1 MALFSLTDIKFLP
14 SDSRGANI
22 TDFNLNNKRYPID
35 LGSTDKGHYIM
46 FYIFTQNRTQVGQTS
61 QTNTSQNF
69 QNIASDPNT
78 NIGSDIQ
85 TTNIGESVFDPSF
98 GGFDINDERGGNAS
112 QVDDSIVNKVSQYG
126 KDFLNLVKSS
136 TPGPDQNLLAKGNFF
151 RTITKTKDT
160 IALYMPDTLAFDYQQ
175 SYSNLSVTKE
185 LGKLGLAAQAG
196 ASTYDAYRKTG
207 NISSA
212 AKNAAPFAAEF
223 AREAGL
229 PGSKVLFSA
238 LSAVTGGALAINP
251 QLELIYEGTDFRSF
265 RFSFMFYPRS
275 KKEAVEILDIIDSFT
290 FHQAPEILSSS
301 FGRYLV
307 PPSEFEIEFRY
318 NGGINPNIPK
328 VAPCV
333 LTSISVD
340 YAPNGFA
347 SYETLM
353 SANQPERGGT
363 GMPVAIRM
371 DLSFKETRII
381 TKQFLKGER
390 EAKYNSP
397 FGSTGGGSTDSVSQ
411 GNSVSARQIDSAGFT
426 VASDIDD
433 LSIGLENTATSDT
446 EFDLANG
453 DWGTE
458 DTTGIDDTGSGG
470 TIGGA

>member
-14 SDSRGANI
+14 SDSRGSNL

-69 QNIASDPNT
+69 QNISSDLNT
-78 NIGSDIQ
+78 NIGAEGQDVQ
-85 TTNIGESVFDPSF
+85 ESVSGTF
-98 GGFDINDERGGNAS
+98 
-112 QVDDSIVNKVSQYG
+112 DDSVG
-126 KDFLNLVKSS
+126 KRATQFVKDGFNLLSNFKSF

-151 RTITKTKDT
+151 RTITKTNDT

-185 LGKLGLAAQAG
+185 LGNLGLAAQAG

-207 NISSA
+207 SISSA
-212 AKNAAPFAAEF
+212 AKNAAPFAAEL

-229 PGSKVLFSA
+229 PTGGKVLFSA

-251 QLELIYEGTDFRSF
+251 QLELIYEGTDFRNF

-340 YAPNGFA
+340 YAPSGFA
-347 SYETLM
+347 SYETLE
-353 SANQPERGGT
+353 SANEPKRGGT

-397 FGSTGGGSTDSVSQ
+397 FGSTGGGSTDSGSQ
-411 GNSVSARQIDSAGFT
+411 GNSASSTQIDSAGFT

-446 EFDLANG
+446 EFIDALG
-453 DWGTE
+453 DWVTG

>member
-22 TDFNLNNKRYPID
+22 TDFNQNNKRYPID

-69 QNIASDPNT
+69 QNISSDLNT
-78 NIGSDIQ
+78 NIGAEGQDVQ
-85 TTNIGESVFDPSF
+85 ESVSGTF
-98 GGFDINDERGGNAS
+98 
-112 QVDDSIVNKVSQYG
+112 DDSVG
-126 KDFLNLVKSS
+126 KRATQFVKDGFNLLSNFKSF

-151 RTITKTKDT
+151 RTITKTNDT
-160 IALYMPDTLAFDYQQ
+160 IALYMPDTLAFDYKQ

-207 NISSA
+207 SISSA
-212 AKNAAPFAAEF
+212 AKNAAPFAAEL

-229 PGSKVLFSA
+229 PTGGKVLFSA

-340 YAPNGFA
+340 YAPSGFA
-347 SYETLM
+347 SYETLE
-353 SANQPERGGT
+353 SGNEPKRGGT

-397 FGSTGGGSTDSVSQ
+397 FGSTGGGSTDSLSQ
-411 GNSVSARQIDSAGFT
+411 GNSASATQINSAG
-426 VASDIDD
+426 IDVD
-433 LSIGLENTATSDT
+433 AEIERAAAEGVENTATADT
-446 EFDLANG
+446 EYEEA
-453 DWGTE
+453 T
-458 DTTGIDDTGSGG
+458 DDFALGSENYSEENNDNQD
-470 TIGGA
+470 

>member
-61 QTNTSQNF
+61 QTNTTQNF

-78 NIGSDIQ
+78 NIGAEGQDVQESVSGTYGSTVDESILGKVSRELSQ
-85 TTNIGESVFDPSF
+85 TTKDVF
-98 GGFDINDERGGNAS
+98 NT
-112 QVDDSIVNKVSQYG
+112 
-126 KDFLNLVKSS
+126 LLSS

-175 SYSNLSVTKE
+175 SYSNLSVTQD

-207 NISSA
+207 SISSA
-212 AKNAAPFAAEF
+212 AKNAAPFAAEL

-229 PGSKVLFSA
+229 PTGGKVLFSA

-353 SANQPERGGT
+353 SANKPERGGT

-446 EFDLANG
+446 EFIDALG
-453 DWGTE
+453 DWGTG

>member
-61 QTNTSQNF
+61 QTNT
-69 QNIASDPNT
+69 
-78 NIGSDIQ
+78 NIGAERQESVSGTYGSTD
-85 TTNIGESVFDPSF
+85 IGESVFDPTF

-112 QVDDSIVNKVSQYG
+112 QVDDSIVNKASQYG
-126 KDFLNLVKSS
+126 KDFLNSISS
-136 TPGPDQNLLAKGNFF
+136 FRPGPDQNLLAKGNFF
-151 RTITKTKDT
+151 RTITKTNDT

-175 SYSNLSVTKE
+175 SYSNLSVTQE

-207 NISSA
+207 SISSA
-212 AKNAAPFAAEF
+212 AKNAAPFAAEL

-229 PGSKVLFSA
+229 PGDKVLFSA

-347 SYETLM
+347 SYETLL
-353 SANQPERGGT
+353 SANEPERGGT

-397 FGSTGGGSTDSVSQ
+397 FGSTGGGSTDIVSQ
-411 GNSVSARQIDSAGFT
+411 GNSASATQIDSAGFT

-433 LSIGLENTATSDT
+433 LSIGLENNATADT
-446 EFDLANG
+446 EFIDALG
-453 DWGTE
+453 DWGTG

>member
-14 SDSRGANI
+14 SDNRGSNI

-61 QTNTSQNF
+61 QTNTTQNF

-78 NIGSDIQ
+78 NIGAEGQ
-85 TTNIGESVFDPSF
+85 EVGESVSGFTDSS
-98 GGFDINDERGGNAS
+98 GFDINDERGGNAS
-112 QVDDSIVNKVSQYG
+112 QVDDSIVKKASQYG
-126 KDFLNLVKSS
+126 KDFLNSISS
-136 TPGPDQNLLAKGNFF
+136 FKPGTDQNLLAKGNFF

-160 IALYMPDTLAFDYQQ
+160 IALYMPDTLAFDYAQ
-175 SYSNLSVTKE
+175 SYSNLSVTQD

-207 NISSA
+207 SISSA

-223 AREAGL
+223 AKEAGL

-347 SYETLM
+347 SYETLL

-411 GNSVSARQIDSAGFT
+411 GNSVSASQIDSAGFT

-433 LSIGLENTATSDT
+433 LSIGLENNATSDT
-446 EFDLANG
+446 EYEAATDDFALGSENYSEENNDN
-453 DWGTE
+453 E
-458 DTTGIDDTGSGG
+458 D
-470 TIGGA
+470 

>member
-1 MALFSLTDIKFLP
+1 
-14 SDSRGANI
+14 
-22 TDFNLNNKRYPID
+22 
-35 LGSTDKGHYIM
+35 
-46 FYIFTQNRTQVGQTS
+46 
-61 QTNTSQNF
+61 
-69 QNIASDPNT
+69 
-78 NIGSDIQ
+78 
-85 TTNIGESVFDPSF
+85 
-98 GGFDINDERGGNAS
+98 
-112 QVDDSIVNKVSQYG
+112 
-126 KDFLNLVKSS
+126 
-136 TPGPDQNLLAKGNFF
+136 
-151 RTITKTKDT
+151 
-160 IALYMPDTLAFDYQQ
+160 
-175 SYSNLSVTKE
+175 
-185 LGKLGLAAQAG
+185 
-196 ASTYDAYRKTG
+196 
-207 NISSA
+207 
-212 AKNAAPFAAEF
+212 
-223 AREAGL
+223 
-229 PGSKVLFSA
+229 
-238 LSAVTGGALAINP
+238 
-251 QLELIYEGTDFRSF
+251 
-265 RFSFMFYPRS
+265 MFYPRS
-275 KKEAVEILDIIDSFT
+275 KKEAIEILDIIDSFT

-340 YAPNGFA
+340 YAPSGFA

-353 SANQPERGGT
+353 SANKPERGGT

-390 EAKYNSP
+390 EEKYNSP

-411 GNSVSARQIDSAGFT
+411 GNSVSSTQIDSAGFT

-453 DWGTE
+453 SWGTE

-470 TIGGA
+470 TIGGAWYGKLF

>member
-1 MALFSLTDIKFLP
+1 M
-14 SDSRGANI
+14 
-22 TDFNLNNKRYPID
+22 NK
-35 LGSTDKGHYIM
+35 
-46 FYIFTQNRTQVGQTS
+46 
-61 QTNTSQNF
+61 
-69 QNIASDPNT
+69 A
-78 NIGSDIQ
+78 
-85 TTNIGESVFDPSF
+85 
-98 GGFDINDERGGNAS
+98 
-112 QVDDSIVNKVSQYG
+112 SQYG
-126 KDFLNLVKSS
+126 KDFLNSISS
-136 TPGPDQNLLAKGNFF
+136 FRPGPDQNLLAKGNFF

-207 NISSA
+207 SISSA
-212 AKNAAPFAAEF
+212 AKNAAPFAAEL

-229 PGSKVLFSA
+229 PGDKVLFSA

-347 SYETLM
+347 SYETLE
-353 SANQPERGGT
+353 SANEPKRGGT

-397 FGSTGGGSTDSVSQ
+397 FGSTGGGSTDIVSQ
-411 GNSVSARQIDSAGFT
+411 GNSASATQIDSAGFT
-426 VASDIDD
+426 VASDIDY
-433 LSIGLENTATSDT
+433 LSIGLENNATADT
-446 EFDLANG
+446 EFIDALG
-453 DWGTE
+453 DWGTG

>member
-14 SDSRGANI
+14 SDNRGSNL

-61 QTNTSQNF
+61 QTNT
-69 QNIASDPNT
+69 
-78 NIGSDIQ
+78 NIGAERQESVSGTYGSTD
-85 TTNIGESVFDPSF
+85 IGESVFDPTF

-112 QVDDSIVNKVSQYG
+112 QVDDSIVNKASQYG
-126 KDFLNLVKSS
+126 KDFLNSISS
-136 TPGPDQNLLAKGNFF
+136 FRPGPDQNLLAKGNFF
-151 RTITKTKDT
+151 RTITKTNDT

-207 NISSA
+207 SISSA
-212 AKNAAPFAAEF
+212 AKNAAPFAAEI
-223 AREAGL
+223 AKEAGL
-229 PGSKVLFSA
+229 PTGGKVLFSA

-397 FGSTGGGSTDSVSQ
+397 FGSTGGGFTDSVSQ
-411 GNSVSARQIDSAGFT
+411 GNSVSASQIDSAGFT

-433 LSIGLENTATSDT
+433 LSIGLENNATADT
-446 EFDLANG
+446 EFDLVNG
-453 DWGTE
+453 SWGTE

>member
-78 NIGSDIQ
+78 NIGAEGQDVQ
-85 TTNIGESVFDPSF
+85 ESVS
-98 GGFDINDERGGNAS
+98 GTYS
-112 QVDDSIVNKVSQYG
+112 STLDDSILGKVSRELSQTT
-126 KDFLNLVKSS
+126 KDVFNTLLSS

-185 LGKLGLAAQAG
+185 LGNLGLAAQAG

-207 NISSA
+207 SISSA
-212 AKNAAPFAAEF
+212 AKNAAPFAAEL
-223 AREAGL
+223 AGGALAKLGL
-229 PGSKVLFSA
+229 PGGKVLFSA
-238 LSAVTGGALAINP
+238 VSAVTGGALAINP
-251 QLELIYEGTDFRSF
+251 QIELIYEGTDFRNF

-353 SANQPERGGT
+353 SANEPERGGT

-397 FGSTGGGSTDSVSQ
+397 FGSTGGGSTHSGSQ
-411 GNSVSARQIDSAGFT
+411 GNSVSSTQIDSAGFT

-446 EFDLANG
+446 EFIDALG
-453 DWGTE
+453 DWGTG

>member
-14 SDSRGANI
+14 SDNRGSNL

-69 QNIASDPNT
+69 QNIDSAGFTVASDIDDLSIGLENT
-78 NIGSDIQ
+78 ATSG
-85 TTNIGESVFDPSF
+85 TF
-98 GGFDINDERGGNAS
+98 
-112 QVDDSIVNKVSQYG
+112 DDSIRKKVSRELSQIT
-126 KDFLNLVKSS
+126 KDVVNSISS
-136 TPGPDQNLLAKGNFF
+136 FRPGPDQNLLAKGNFF
-151 RTITKTKDT
+151 RTITKTNDT

-207 NISSA
+207 SISSA
-212 AKNAAPFAAEF
+212 AKNAAPFAAEL

-229 PGSKVLFSA
+229 PTGGKVLFSA

-251 QLELIYEGTDFRSF
+251 QLELIYEGTDFRDF

-340 YAPNGFA
+340 YAPSGFA
-347 SYETLM
+347 SYETLE
-353 SANQPERGGT
+353 SGNEPKRGGT

-397 FGSTGGGSTDSVSQ
+397 FGSTGGGSTDGVSQ
-411 GNSVSARQIDSAGFT
+411 GNSVSASQINSAGFT

-433 LSIGLENTATSDT
+433 LSTGLENNATAES
-446 EFDLANG
+446 EFIDALG
-453 DWGTE
+453 DWGTG

>member
-61 QTNTSQNF
+61 QTNTTQNF

-78 NIGSDIQ
+78 NIGTEGQDVQESVSGTYGSTVDESILGKVSRELSQ
-85 TTNIGESVFDPSF
+85 TTKDVF
-98 GGFDINDERGGNAS
+98 NT
-112 QVDDSIVNKVSQYG
+112 
-126 KDFLNLVKSS
+126 LLSS

-185 LGKLGLAAQAG
+185 LGNLGLAAQAG

-207 NISSA
+207 SISSA
-212 AKNAAPFAAEF
+212 AKNAAPFAAEI

-229 PGSKVLFSA
+229 PTGGKVLFSA

-251 QLELIYEGTDFRSF
+251 QLELIYEGTDFRNF

-340 YAPNGFA
+340 YAPSGFA

-397 FGSTGGGSTDSVSQ
+397 FGSTGGGSTDSISQ
-411 GNSVSARQIDSAGFT
+411 GNSVSASQIDSAGFT

-433 LSIGLENTATSDT
+433 LSIGLENNATSDT
-446 EFDLANG
+446 EFDLVNG
-453 DWGTE
+453 SWGTE
-458 DTTGIDDTGSGG
+458 DTTGIE
-470 TIGGA
+470 A

>member
-14 SDSRGANI
+14 SDNRGSNL
-22 TDFNLNNKRYPID
+22 TDFNLNNKRYPVD

-61 QTNTSQNF
+61 QTNITENVF
-69 QNIASDPNT
+69 DPRQEVT
-78 NIGSDIQ
+78 
-85 TTNIGESVFDPSF
+85 ESVFDPRQDVQESVFDPTF
-98 GGFDINDERGGNAS
+98 GGTF
-112 QVDDSIVNKVSQYG
+112 DDSILQKSIKSG
-126 KDFLNLVKSS
+126 TTGFLNSISSS

-175 SYSNLSVTKE
+175 SYSNLSVTQD

-207 NISSA
+207 SISSA
-212 AKNAAPFAAEF
+212 AKNAAPFAAEL

-340 YAPNGFA
+340 YAPSGFA
-347 SYETLM
+347 SYETLL

-411 GNSVSARQIDSAGFT
+411 GNSVSASQIDSAGFT

-433 LSIGLENTATSDT
+433 LSIGLENNATSDT

-453 DWGTE
+453 SWGTE

>member
-14 SDSRGANI
+14 SDSRGSNL

-61 QTNTSQNF
+61 QTNTTQNF

-78 NIGSDIQ
+78 NIGAEGQDVQESVSGTYGSTVDESILGKVSRELSQ
-85 TTNIGESVFDPSF
+85 TTKDVF
-98 GGFDINDERGGNAS
+98 NT
-112 QVDDSIVNKVSQYG
+112 
-126 KDFLNLVKSS
+126 LLSS

-185 LGKLGLAAQAG
+185 LGNLGLAAQAG

-207 NISSA
+207 SISSA
-212 AKNAAPFAAEF
+212 AKNAAPFAAEL

-353 SANQPERGGT
+353 SANKPERGGT

-411 GNSVSARQIDSAGFT
+411 GNSASATQIDSAGFT
-426 VASDIDD
+426 VASDIDE
-433 LSIGLENTATSDT
+433 LSIGLENNATSDT

-453 DWGTE
+453 SWGTE

>member
-14 SDSRGANI
+14 SDSRGSNL

-61 QTNTSQNF
+61 QTNTTQNF

-78 NIGSDIQ
+78 NIGTEGQDVQESVSGTYSSTVDESILGKVSRELSQ
-85 TTNIGESVFDPSF
+85 TTKDVF
-98 GGFDINDERGGNAS
+98 NT
-112 QVDDSIVNKVSQYG
+112 
-126 KDFLNLVKSS
+126 LLSS
-136 TPGPDQNLLAKGNFF
+136 TSGPDQNLLAKGNFF

-207 NISSA
+207 SISSA
-212 AKNAAPFAAEF
+212 AKNAAPFAAEL

-340 YAPNGFA
+340 YAPSGFA
-347 SYETLM
+347 SYETLL

-411 GNSVSARQIDSAGFT
+411 GNSASATQIDSAGFT

-446 EFDLANG
+446 EFIDALG
-453 DWGTE
+453 DWGTG

>member
-22 TDFNLNNKRYPID
+22 TDFNLTNKRYPID

-61 QTNTSQNF
+61 QTNISENVF
-69 QNIASDPNT
+69 DPRQ
-78 NIGSDIQ
+78 DVQ
-85 TTNIGESVFDPSF
+85 ESVFDPRQDVQESVFDPTF
-98 GGFDINDERGGNAS
+98 GSTVDNTIGNRAV
-112 QVDDSIVNKVSQYG
+112 QYIKDNVN
-126 KDFLNLVKSS
+126 FLNNIKSFA
-136 TPGPDQNLLAKGNFF
+136 PGSDQNLLAKGNFF

-175 SYSNLSVTKE
+175 SYSNLSVTQD

-207 NISSA
+207 SISSA
-212 AKNAAPFAAEF
+212 AKNAAPFAAEL

-275 KKEAVEILDIIDSFT
+275 KKEAIEILDIIDSFT

-333 LTSISVD
+333 LTSVSVD
-340 YAPNGFA
+340 YAPSGFA

-353 SANQPERGGT
+353 SANKPERGGT

-390 EAKYNSP
+390 EEKYNSP

-411 GNSVSARQIDSAGFT
+411 GNSVSSTQIDSAGFT
-426 VASDIDD
+426 LASDIDD
-433 LSIGLENTATSDT
+433 LSIGLENNATADT
-446 EFDLANG
+446 EYEEATDDFALGSENYSE
-453 DWGTE
+453 E
-458 DTTGIDDTGSGG
+458 D
-470 TIGGA
+470 IGNVD

>member
-14 SDSRGANI
+14 SDSRGSNL

-69 QNIASDPNT
+69 QNISSDLNT
-78 NIGSDIQ
+78 NIGAEGQDVQ
-85 TTNIGESVFDPSF
+85 ESVSGTF
-98 GGFDINDERGGNAS
+98 
-112 QVDDSIVNKVSQYG
+112 DDSIGKRASQYV
-126 KDFLNLVKSS
+126 KDGFNLLSNFKSF

-151 RTITKTKDT
+151 RTITKTNDT

-175 SYSNLSVTKE
+175 SYSNLSVTQE

-207 NISSA
+207 SISSA
-212 AKNAAPFAAEF
+212 AKNAAPFAAEI
-223 AREAGL
+223 AKEAGL
-229 PGSKVLFSA
+229 PTGGKVLFSA

-340 YAPNGFA
+340 YAPSGFA
-347 SYETLM
+347 SYETLE
-353 SANQPERGGT
+353 SANEPKRGGT

-397 FGSTGGGSTDSVSQ
+397 FGSTGGGSTDSLSQ
-411 GNSVSARQIDSAGFT
+411 GNSASATQINSAG
-426 VASDIDD
+426 IDVD
-433 LSIGLENTATSDT
+433 AEIERAAAEGVENTATADT
-446 EFDLANG
+446 EYEAA
-453 DWGTE
+453 T
-458 DTTGIDDTGSGG
+458 DDFALGSENYSEENNDNQD
-470 TIGGA
+470 

>member
-14 SDSRGANI
+14 SDNRGSNL

-61 QTNTSQNF
+61 QTNTPQNF
-69 QNIASDPNT
+69 QNIDTDQNT
-78 NIGSDIQ
+78 NIGAEGQDVQ
-85 TTNIGESVFDPSF
+85 ESVS
-98 GGFDINDERGGNAS
+98 GTYDISIGNRAS
-112 QVDDSIVNKVSQYG
+112 QYV
-126 KDFLNLVKSS
+126 KDGFNFLNNIKSFA
-136 TPGPDQNLLAKGNFF
+136 PGPDQNLLAKGNFF
-151 RTITKTKDT
+151 RTITKTNDT

-185 LGKLGLAAQAG
+185 LGNLGLAAQAG

-207 NISSA
+207 SISSA
-212 AKNAAPFAAEF
+212 AKNAAPFAAEL

-251 QLELIYEGTDFRSF
+251 QIELIYEGTDFRSF

-275 KKEAVEILDIIDSFT
+275 KKEAIEILDIIDSFT

-340 YAPNGFA
+340 YAPSGFA

-353 SANQPERGGT
+353 SANEPERGGT

-411 GNSVSARQIDSAGFT
+411 GNSASATQIDSAGFT

-433 LSIGLENTATSDT
+433 LSIGLENTATSDA
-446 EFDLANG
+446 EFIDALG
-453 DWGTE
+453 DWGTG

>member
-78 NIGSDIQ
+78 NIGTEGQDVQ
-85 TTNIGESVFDPSF
+85 ESVSGTF
-98 GGFDINDERGGNAS
+98 
-112 QVDDSIVNKVSQYG
+112 DDSVG
-126 KDFLNLVKSS
+126 KRATQFVKDGFNLLSNFKSF

-151 RTITKTKDT
+151 RTITKTNDT

-207 NISSA
+207 SISSA
-212 AKNAAPFAAEF
+212 AKNAAPFAAEL

-229 PGSKVLFSA
+229 PTGGKVLFSA

-340 YAPNGFA
+340 YAPSGFA

-411 GNSVSARQIDSAGFT
+411 GNSVSASQIDSAGFT

-433 LSIGLENTATSDT
+433 LSTGLENNATAES
-446 EFDLANG
+446 EFIDALG
-453 DWGTE
+453 DWGTG

>member
-14 SDSRGANI
+14 SDSRGSNL

-61 QTNTSQNF
+61 QTNTTQNF

-78 NIGSDIQ
+78 NIGAEGQDVQESVSGTYGSTVDESILGKVSRELSQ
-85 TTNIGESVFDPSF
+85 TTKDVF
-98 GGFDINDERGGNAS
+98 NT
-112 QVDDSIVNKVSQYG
+112 
-126 KDFLNLVKSS
+126 LLSS

-160 IALYMPDTLAFDYQQ
+160 IALYMPDTLTFDYQQ
-175 SYSNLSVTKE
+175 SYGNLNVTQE

-207 NISSA
+207 SISSA
-212 AKNAAPFAAEF
+212 AKNAAPFAAEI
-223 AREAGL
+223 AKEAGL
-229 PGSKVLFSA
+229 PTGGKVLFSA

-340 YAPNGFA
+340 YAPSGFA
-347 SYETLM
+347 SYETLL

-397 FGSTGGGSTDSVSQ
+397 FGSTGGGSTDSGSQ
-411 GNSVSARQIDSAGFT
+411 GNSASSTQIDSAGFT

-433 LSIGLENTATSDT
+433 LSIGLENNATADT
-446 EFDLANG
+446 EFIDALG
-453 DWGTE
+453 DWGTG

>member
-22 TDFNLNNKRYPID
+22 TDFNLTNKRYPID

-61 QTNTSQNF
+61 QTNISENVF
-69 QNIASDPNT
+69 DPRQEVTENVF
-78 NIGSDIQ
+78 DPRQ
-85 TTNIGESVFDPSF
+85 DVQESVFDPTF
-98 GGFDINDERGGNAS
+98 GGTFDDTIGKR
-112 QVDDSIVNKVSQYG
+112 VTQYG
-126 KDFLNLVKSS
+126 RDFLNQVKSF

-175 SYSNLSVTKE
+175 SYSNLSVTQD

-207 NISSA
+207 SISSA
-212 AKNAAPFAAEF
+212 AKNAAPFAAEL

-251 QLELIYEGTDFRSF
+251 QLELIYEGTDFRNF

-275 KKEAVEILDIIDSFT
+275 KKEAIEILDIIDSFT

-333 LTSISVD
+333 LTSVSVD
-340 YAPNGFA
+340 YAPSGFA
-347 SYETLM
+347 SYETLL
-353 SANQPERGGT
+353 SANKPERGGT

-390 EAKYNSP
+390 EEKYNSP

-411 GNSVSARQIDSAGFT
+411 GNSVSTTQVDSAGFT

-453 DWGTE
+453 SWGTE

>member
-61 QTNTSQNF
+61 QTNT
-69 QNIASDPNT
+69 
-78 NIGSDIQ
+78 NIGAERE
-85 TTNIGESVFDPSF
+85 ESVSGTYGSTF

-112 QVDDSIVNKVSQYG
+112 QVDDSIGKKVSRELSQIT
-126 KDFLNLVKSS
+126 KDVVNSISS
-136 TPGPDQNLLAKGNFF
+136 FRPGPDQNLLAKGNFF
-151 RTITKTKDT
+151 RTITKTNDT
-160 IALYMPDTLAFDYQQ
+160 IALYMPDTLAFDYKQ

-207 NISSA
+207 SISSA
-212 AKNAAPFAAEF
+212 AKNAAPFAAEL

-229 PGSKVLFSA
+229 PGDKVLFSA

-251 QLELIYEGTDFRSF
+251 QLELIYEGTDFRNF

-340 YAPNGFA
+340 YAPSGFA
-347 SYETLM
+347 SYETLE
-353 SANQPERGGT
+353 SGNEPKRGGT

-411 GNSVSARQIDSAGFT
+411 GNSVSATQIDSAGFT

-433 LSIGLENTATSDT
+433 LSIGLENNATSDT
-446 EFDLANG
+446 EYAAA
-453 DWGTE
+453 T
-458 DTTGIDDTGSGG
+458 DDFALGSENYSEENNDNQD
-470 TIGGA
+470 

>member
-14 SDSRGANI
+14 SDNRGSNL

-61 QTNTSQNF
+61 QTNTTQNF

-78 NIGSDIQ
+78 NIGAEGQDVQESVSGTYGSTLDESILGKVSRELSQ
-85 TTNIGESVFDPSF
+85 TTKDVF
-98 GGFDINDERGGNAS
+98 NT
-112 QVDDSIVNKVSQYG
+112 
-126 KDFLNLVKSS
+126 LLSS

-207 NISSA
+207 SISSA
-212 AKNAAPFAAEF
+212 AKNAAPFAAEL

-411 GNSVSARQIDSAGFT
+411 GNSVSASQIDSAGFT

-446 EFDLANG
+446 EFIDALG
-453 DWGTE
+453 DWGTG

>member
-46 FYIFTQNRTQVGQTS
+46 FYIFTQNRTQVSQTS

-69 QNIASDPNT
+69 QNIATDPNT
-78 NIGSDIQ
+78 NIGAEGQDVQ
-85 TTNIGESVFDPSF
+85 ESVS
-98 GGFDINDERGGNAS
+98 GTYS
-112 QVDDSIVNKVSQYG
+112 STVDDSILGKVFREELSQTT
-126 KDFLNLVKSS
+126 KDVFNTLLSS

-175 SYSNLSVTKE
+175 SYSNLSVTQD

-207 NISSA
+207 SISSA
-212 AKNAAPFAAEF
+212 AKNAAPFAAEL

-275 KKEAVEILDIIDSFT
+275 KKEAIEILDIIDSFT

-340 YAPNGFA
+340 YAPSGFA
-347 SYETLM
+347 SYETLL
-353 SANQPERGGT
+353 SANKPERGGT

-390 EAKYNSP
+390 EEKYNSP

-411 GNSVSARQIDSAGFT
+411 GNSVSSTQIDSAGFT
-426 VASDIDD
+426 LASDIDD
-433 LSIGLENTATSDT
+433 LSIGLENNATADT
-446 EFDLANG
+446 EYEEATDDFALGSENY
-453 DWGTE
+453 TE
-458 DTTGIDDTGSGG
+458 ED
-470 TIGGA
+470 IGNLD

>member
-1 MALFSLTDIKFLP
+1 MALFSLTDIKFLS
-14 SDSRGANI
+14 SDNRGSNL
-22 TDFNLNNKRYPID
+22 TDFSLNNKRYPID

-69 QNIASDPNT
+69 QNIATDPNT
-78 NIGSDIQ
+78 NIGAEGQDVQ
-85 TTNIGESVFDPSF
+85 ESVS
-98 GGFDINDERGGNAS
+98 GTYS
-112 QVDDSIVNKVSQYG
+112 STVDDSILGKVFREELSQTT
-126 KDFLNLVKSS
+126 KDVFNTLLSS

-175 SYSNLSVTKE
+175 SYSNLSVTQD

-207 NISSA
+207 SISSA
-212 AKNAAPFAAEF
+212 AKNAAPFAAEL

-275 KKEAVEILDIIDSFT
+275 KKEAIEILDIIDSFT

-340 YAPNGFA
+340 YAPSGFA
-347 SYETLM
+347 SYETLL
-353 SANQPERGGT
+353 SANKPERGGT

-390 EAKYNSP
+390 EEKYNSP

-411 GNSVSARQIDSAGFT
+411 GNSVSSTQIDSAGFT
-426 VASDIDD
+426 LASDIDD
-433 LSIGLENTATSDT
+433 LSIGLENNATADT
-446 EFDLANG
+446 EYEEATDDFALGSENY
-453 DWGTE
+453 TE
-458 DTTGIDDTGSGG
+458 ED
-470 TIGGA
+470 IGNLD

>member
-14 SDSRGANI
+14 SDSRGSNL

-61 QTNTSQNF
+61 QTNTTQNF

-78 NIGSDIQ
+78 NIGAEGQDVQESVSGTYGSTLDESILGKVSRELSQ
-85 TTNIGESVFDPSF
+85 TTKDVF
-98 GGFDINDERGGNAS
+98 NT
-112 QVDDSIVNKVSQYG
+112 
-126 KDFLNLVKSS
+126 LLSS

-175 SYSNLSVTKE
+175 SYSNLSVTQD

-207 NISSA
+207 SISSA

-340 YAPNGFA
+340 YAPSGFA
-347 SYETLM
+347 SYETLE
-353 SANQPERGGT
+353 SANEPKRGGT

-397 FGSTGGGSTDSVSQ
+397 FGSTGGGSTDSISQ
-411 GNSVSARQIDSAGFT
+411 GNSVSASQIDSAGFT

-446 EFDLANG
+446 EFIDALG
-453 DWGTE
+453 DWGTG